1 MFRVWTVFYQYNL
14 RHYNKLPLM
23 FLSYFFYWSSTN
35 HPISQTLTDSI
46 HVFNDYF
53 VENFHS
59 SLRRQ
64 INKSNTAKQI
74 IQEARIIDQT
84 CSSNSFTNTFA
95 ESHNIRYSAKQLE
108 YLEKLSA
115 LFLLNFFK
123 GVSRNLGESKAIPHL
138 NPKKYELP
146 TLKTQTD
153 IAILPMAWNTK
164 HIPQNNKF
172 CDLEDCTDSREVGCI
187 LICGHAYHFD
197 CFFVLGSQCQYC
209 LEYLTIGIEKNCKA
223 FQTTLNSSDKKAK
236 DKSDKS
242 KDGLDIIQASND
254 TNNDNFSLDKNVDC
268 SNIDALI
275 ENAKDAFA
283 NALF

>member
-1 MFRVWTVFYQYNL
+1 
-14 RHYNKLPLM
+14 
-23 FLSYFFYWSSTN
+23 
-35 HPISQTLTDSI
+35 
-46 HVFNDYF
+46 
-53 VENFHS
+53 
-59 SLRRQ
+59 
-64 INKSNTAKQI
+64 
-74 IQEARIIDQT
+74 
-84 CSSNSFTNTFA
+84 
-95 ESHNIRYSAKQLE
+95 
-108 YLEKLSA
+108 
-115 LFLLNFFK
+115 
-123 GVSRNLGESKAIPHL
+123 
-138 NPKKYELP
+138 
-146 TLKTQTD
+146 
-153 IAILPMAWNTK
+153 MAWNTK